1 MGWVV
6 LQCWLGGMQCG
17 GWAEH
22 RDAPRLCQ
30 HLAHFPAL
38 LREEK
43 WLKKRLLENKTDEE
57 ISSLLSASLQGETL
71 NAGPRRPVAGGAACV
86 QPLGREHFWAG
97 FPSMRCPDVL
107 LRARQDG
114 ADLLHLYRPSVG

>member
-43 WLKKRLLENKTDEE
+43 RLKKRLLENKTDEE
-57 ISSLLSASLQGETL
+57 ISSLLSASLQGETE
-71 NAGPRRPVAGGAACV
+71 C
-86 QPLGREHFWAG
+86 WAKK
-97 FPSMRCPDVL
+97 
-107 LRARQDG
+107 A
-114 ADLLHLYRPSVG
+114 SVGGGCLCAAPGEGALLGWLSQHALPRCAASGTSGWG